1 MEFFRKLFGIKTK
14 EEKIQ
19 LEKEFNAMK
28 QELKNKVSCLTKPSV
43 QLIKTKNKT
52 NSKLGGKPL
61 VDSIDFVWPKSN
73 GRPMSFLA
81 QFDLNEVSKHLNYE
95 WLGSSGSV
103 LFFYELREMPW
114 GYDPKDKGKW
124 KVIYQSNPS
133 KEFDFPDHF
142 EKDLILNKT
151 YMEMRKVELL
161 PPYED
166 QSIQKLS
173 LTDEE
178 IDLYFELNEHYEEF
192 DPYRELPAHQIGGFP
207 EPVQGDDMQFEAQ
220 QASNGIYMGNE
231 KGYQNTEKKD
241 FESAKNKWQLLF
253 QFDSD
258 DELDVMWGDAGMLYF
273 WVETNKSKSNNFD
286 DAWVILQC
294 C

>member
-1 MEFFRKLFGIKTK
+1 MKLFKKLFGIKTK
-14 EEKIQ
+14 EEKIK
-19 LEKEFNAMK
+19 LVKEFNTMK
-28 QELKNKVSCLTKPSV
+28 QELKSKVSGLTKPSV

-52 NSKLGGKPL
+52 KSKFGGKPL
-61 VDSIDFVWPKSN
+61 VDSIDFVWPTSN
-73 GRPMSFLA
+73 SKPMYFLA
-81 QFDLNEVSKHLNYE
+81 QFDLTEVSNHLNYE
-95 WLGSSGSV
+95 WLGRSGAV

-124 KVIYQSNPS
+124 KVIYQSNPR
-133 KEFDFPDHF
+133 EECDFP
-142 EKDLILNKT
+142 EYLENDLILNEI
-151 YMEMRKVELL
+151 YMEMRKVDLL

-166 QSIQKLS
+166 QSIQKLG
-173 LTDEE
+173 LTDKEV
-178 IDLYFELNEHYEEF
+178 DLYSELNEHYEEF

-220 QASNGIYMGNE
+220 QASNGIYMGDE
-231 KGYQNTEKKD
+231 KGYQNAEKKD
-241 FESAKNKWQLLF
+241 FELAKNKWQLLF

-273 WVETNKSKSNNFD
+273 WVETKKSKSNNFD